1 MYLNKAPPDVIE
13 SLYYFITGRNFA
25 LGHRGI
31 SIGYIIESDEAEDQC
46 MSKHTCFHELKLFVH
61 PDLIDGVLLSITK
74 FTDYTNALITGKAHN
89 ID

>member
-46 MSKHTCFHELKLFVH
+46 MS
-61 PDLIDGVLLSITK
+61 
-74 FTDYTNALITGKAHN
+74 N
-89 ID
+89 ILVSMN